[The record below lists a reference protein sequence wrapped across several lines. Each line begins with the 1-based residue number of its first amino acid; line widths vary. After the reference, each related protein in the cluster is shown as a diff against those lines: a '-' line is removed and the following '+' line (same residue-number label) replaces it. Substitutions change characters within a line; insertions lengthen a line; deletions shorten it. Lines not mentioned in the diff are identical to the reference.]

1 MRKENDMDMKTNK
14 EPTQA
19 ELIKIAWCDGFNT
32 GFAEAQ
38 EKIIFYIKEM
48 GYSVEIPNASVL
60 FEKLK
65 VE

>member
-1 MRKENDMDMKTNK
+1 MGMKTNK

-19 ELIKIAWCDGFNT
+19 ELIKMAWCDGFNM

-38 EKIIFYIKEM
+38 EKIILHIKEM